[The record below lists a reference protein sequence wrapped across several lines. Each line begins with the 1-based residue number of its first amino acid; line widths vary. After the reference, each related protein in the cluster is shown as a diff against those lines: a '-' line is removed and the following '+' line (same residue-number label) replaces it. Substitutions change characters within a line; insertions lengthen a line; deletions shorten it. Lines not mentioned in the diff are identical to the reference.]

1 MRSTQDIL
9 WLGAHKTGTTY
20 LQDILARSRPAL
32 AHGGLL
38 YVGLQAFRGRY
49 TKPVLSPDLAG
60 PKAAPPLRP
69 ISGSAGRHLIF
80 DENILSL
87 VQDALAPQ
95 GLYPEGEER
104 ALRIAQAVGL
114 AKPVL
119 VLGIRNY
126 AGFLPSLYCETLKA
140 QPFQTFE
147 AFQKTGFSALSWCD
161 LAERLLAAF
170 PGARLKV
177 YRAEALRNREA
188 ELLSWVCETV
198 RPDHWMRV
206 QDGVSRREG
215 FSHDAM
221 MALHDLAAARGP
233 ESVTAQDLT
242 NALSTHP
249 REGGQAYSPWTPE
262 EKEALT
268 LRYRADI
275 AAIKALPRVDMW
287 SLPA

>member
-1 MRSTQDIL
+1 MSSAQDIL

-32 AHGGLL
+32 AHGGIL
-38 YVGLQAFRGRY
+38 YVGLQALRGRY
-49 TKPVLSPDLAG
+49 TKPVLSPDPAG
-60 PKAAPPLRP
+60 PKAAPPLRT
-69 ISGSAGRHLIF
+69 IAGGQGRRLIF

-114 AKPVL
+114 SKPVL

-188 ELLSWVCETV
+188 ELLSWVCDTV
-198 RPDHWMRV
+198 RPAHWASA
-206 QDGVSRREG
+206 QEGTARREG

-221 MALHDLAAARGP
+221 MALQDLAAVRGA

-242 NALSTHP
+242 NALSAHP

-268 LRYRADI
+268 LRYRADVE
-275 AAIKALPRVDMW
+275 AIKALPRVDVW
-287 SLPA
+287 APPA